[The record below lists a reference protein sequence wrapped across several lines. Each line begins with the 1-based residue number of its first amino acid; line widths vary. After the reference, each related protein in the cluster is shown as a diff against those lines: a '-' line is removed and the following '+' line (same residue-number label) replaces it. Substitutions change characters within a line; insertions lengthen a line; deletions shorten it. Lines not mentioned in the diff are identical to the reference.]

1 MSLRCP
7 DCREP
12 LDGERSC
19 RNGHRFEERDG
30 VLSLVAA
37 GFGQRLV
44 AFTRALRRVRQEQG
58 RRLEDPAAY
67 EDLPGGARVR
77 GDFHWRLRRY
87 DLAVLERLIDARR
100 RLAVLDVGAWNGW
113 LSHRLAARGHEV
125 TAVDY
130 FDDPFDGLGARRFY
144 STSWRAI
151 QMDLTDLSLLD
162 EEFDLVVLNRCVQ
175 FATDPVRFVAQAG
188 ERVAPGGLLVMTGL
202 EFFLDP
208 RVKAARVAA
217 EVEAH
222 REAHGFDLFLFPTRG
237 LLDGRDLGALE
248 RLGVRFHPYPRLRWA
263 NLGARLV
270 PTRPRHAFGVLPRA
284 ERGATWLDGAGD
296 KR

>member
-1 MSLRCP
+1 MTLRCP

-12 LDGERSC
+12 LDGERVC

-37 GFGQRLV
+37 GFGQRL
-44 AFTRALRRVRQEQG
+44 ATFTRALRQVRREQG

-67 EDLPGGARVR
+67 EELPSGTRVR

-87 DLAVLERLIDARR
+87 DLAVLERLIDLRQ
-100 RLAVLDVGAWNGW
+100 RLTILDVGAWNGW
-113 LSHRLAARGHEV
+113 LSHRLASRGHEV

-144 STSWRAI
+144 SSSWRAI
-151 QMDLTDLSLLD
+151 QMDLSDLSVLGQK
-162 EEFDLVVLNRCVQ
+162 FDLVVLNRCVQ
-175 FATDPVRFVAQAG
+175 FATEPVRFVARAA

-208 RVKAARVAA
+208 RAKAARVAA
-217 EVEAH
+217 EARAH

-237 LLDGRDLGALE
+237 LLDGDDLRALE
-248 RLGVRFHPYPRLRWA
+248 RLGIRFRPYPRLRLA
-263 NLGARLV
+263 NLRARFL
-270 PTRPRHAFGVLPRA
+270 PTRPRHAFGILRHA
-284 ERGATWLDGAGD
+284 ERGSASLDATGD
-296 KR
+296 